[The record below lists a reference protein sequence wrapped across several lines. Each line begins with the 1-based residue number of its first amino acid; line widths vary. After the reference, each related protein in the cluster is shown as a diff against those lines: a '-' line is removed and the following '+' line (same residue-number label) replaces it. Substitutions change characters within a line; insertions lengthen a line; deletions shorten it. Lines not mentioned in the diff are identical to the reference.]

1 MIFVLFIAIV
11 ISAMIMVIII
21 VTMIIIIK
29 AVQYPYK
36 ILTSNA
42 VPRAVNSKLFIL
54 KSARN
59 SVIIRWK

>member
-1 MIFVLFIAIV
+1 MTFVFFIAIV
-11 ISAMIMVIII
+11 ISAMVMVIMI
-21 VTMIIIIK
+21 VTIIIMIIE
-29 AVQYPYK
+29 VQFPYK

-59 SVIIRWK
+59 SV